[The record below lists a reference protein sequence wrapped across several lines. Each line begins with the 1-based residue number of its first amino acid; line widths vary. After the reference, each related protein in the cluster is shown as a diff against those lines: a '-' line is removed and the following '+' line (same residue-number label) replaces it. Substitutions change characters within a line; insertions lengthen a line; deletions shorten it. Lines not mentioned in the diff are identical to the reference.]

1 MNAGVWAPRDLDTG
15 WTHRFVGQLLV
26 QLLVAVVLVLHFL
39 ALVVIVDGKLLQGL
53 QHLLH
58 LLFGS
63 ITVPLQPGQLLLQT
77 LILLTAGQQ
86 QLGGRAA

>member
-1 MNAGVWAPRDLDTG
+1 MNAGAWAPQDLDTG

-39 ALVVIVDGKLLQGL
+39 ALVVIVDGELLQGL

-58 LLFGS
+58 LLFGG
-63 ITVPLQPGQLLLQT
+63 IAVPLQPGQLLLQT
-77 LILLTAGQQ
+77 LIILTA
-86 QLGGRAA
+86 